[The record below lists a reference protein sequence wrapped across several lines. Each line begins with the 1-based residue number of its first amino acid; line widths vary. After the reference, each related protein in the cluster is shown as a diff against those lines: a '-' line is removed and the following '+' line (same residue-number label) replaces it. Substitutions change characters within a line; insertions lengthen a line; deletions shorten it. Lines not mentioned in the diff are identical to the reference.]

1 MDDLVG
7 GELNSASNAN
17 YDPVDHLTTQ
27 RVNLIEGAADGKP
40 LKSAD
45 LQTLCPAPAMP
56 DSQNAVS
63 TMTPSGRSRPTC
75 SRFRDSSD
83 SLLSVAPPR
92 FRRTISANRV
102 HLPHNPI
109 LLRRQE
115 ALRQTNS
122 ALRTGIDRFY
132 SGQYRAI
139 RRSMRGKFGIRRSS
153 KIGSQH
159 GAAALPH
166 ERVPPYNLTY
176 AWLGP
181 GSRSRTHGCK
191 TFWFS

>member
-1 MDDLVG
+1 MKGFTGGIPTHLSPSRRRSTQRQDKSDDLVG

-45 LQTLCPAPAMP
+45 LQTLCPAHPAMP

-122 ALRTGIDRFY
+122 APANRHRQIL
-132 SGQYRAI
+132 
-139 RRSMRGKFGIRRSS
+139 
-153 KIGSQH
+153 
-159 GAAALPH
+159 
-166 ERVPPYNLTY
+166 
-176 AWLGP
+176 
-181 GSRSRTHGCK
+181 
-191 TFWFS
+191 